1 MFTSSKKTG
10 KLKVEFRVPSLSRL
24 HGWDNF
30 NRAQLNDPW
39 RIWRA
44 VVTLVMAADCG
55 GVQVT

>member
-30 NRAQLNDPW
+30 NRAQLNNQALENIKGSGDT
-39 RIWRA
+39 RH
-44 VVTLVMAADCG
+44 G
-55 GVQVT
+55 S